1 MRTAS
6 DWKPIAA
13 APADTDLELS
23 IYDGGEFHAL
33 VFPCR
38 HDGSSWRDVTAN
50 RLMPLKPT
58 HWRLWEAKRVL
69 VSMSAPL
76 ETDPVHR
83 SAEDTEFVFEAMRRE
98 LGVADELKDIPGITT
113 LMLVAFGEQGIKS
126 IEDLAGC
133 ATDDLH
139 GWIEDKSGNVTKR
152 EGILG
157 HFRVSRSECDAI
169 ILHARIKAGWIEE
182 V

>member
-1 MRTAS
+1 MSTAS
-6 DWKPIAA
+6 DWKTIAT

-38 HDGSSWRDVTAN
+38 HDGSGWCDVTAN
-50 RLMPLKPT
+50 RPMPLEPT
-58 HWRLWEAKRVL
+58 HWRLWEAKRVV
-69 VSMSAPL
+69 VSVPAPL

-83 SAEDTEFVFEAMRRE
+83 PADDTEFVFEAMRRE
-98 LGVADELKDIPGITT
+98 LIPGITT

-126 IEDLAGC
+126 IEDLASC
-133 ATDDLH
+133 ATDDLY
-139 GWIEDKSGNVTKR
+139 GWVEDKLENVTKH

-157 HFRVSRSECDAI
+157 HFRVSRSKDRLAFSCS
-169 ILHARIKAGWIEE
+169 LSMRN
-182 V
+182 